1 MYEGQP
7 TVSPPMLMSSPSFVN
22 RQARDQSPLIVR
34 NNQARRTTRQPDP
47 HGRRD
52 VSGGRPVHRH
62 LVIGHSS
69 LNAMA
74 II

>member
-1 MYEGQP
+1 MYQGQP
-7 TVSPPMLMSSPSFVN
+7 KVSPPMLMPSSSFVN
-22 RQARDQSPLIVR
+22 SQARDQSPLIVR

-47 HGRRD
+47 QGRRD
-52 VSGGRPVHRH
+52 VSGGRRAHPH